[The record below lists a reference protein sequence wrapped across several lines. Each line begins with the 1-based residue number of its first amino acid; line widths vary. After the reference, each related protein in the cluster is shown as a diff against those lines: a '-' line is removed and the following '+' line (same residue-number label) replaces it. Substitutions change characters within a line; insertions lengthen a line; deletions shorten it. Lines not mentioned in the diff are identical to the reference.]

1 MSKGRTPESSA
12 LRERTLR
19 GVAVTATRG
28 VFTAVLRVLT
38 VAILARILVPEDF
51 GLVAAVATLQ
61 QIASLFVLRG
71 LGDVIVQ
78 KAEVTAKDTG
88 TAMTLLVLSG
98 TLCYVGFWF
107 AADWIEKLLALPGA
121 AVTLRVI
128 SITIPIEALAQVY
141 VSDARRRLRFERI
154 ALIEAAASV
163 LGYTV
168 LSIGLA
174 LLGAGAWALVGGVVG
189 VSVVRLI
196 GFGWDTFR
204 DYRPYFSLDS
214 ARRMFSFTALVTIWT
229 VAGHIFHNI
238 DRLILARLMGAE
250 AVGYLTNARN
260 FVTTFTEFYAYPVNQ
275 VLFPVL
281 SRLQDDRERLMEGY
295 RHAAAFSALLGM
307 PSALVVCL
315 IAEPLVGVLLGS
327 QWGPAVPVV
336 QVMGLSIFTT
346 ICAMPCVVFLRGMGQ
361 VSEIVVL
368 TIAETVILVVS
379 LFFIYPYGLEAVVA
393 LSVAIQLIGT
403 YLGTMILGNKLKA
416 PMRQMLAPLR
426 TATVFTVL
434 LAVIWLALQAAGV
447 STDTYLGAGVFIT
460 LGGLAFLALFFL
472 APKRFLGPDLEW
484 LHAMVIS
491 EGAKLVNIVRRRRPL
506 AVL

>member
-1 MSKGRTPESSA
+1 MNKRRTPETSV

-19 GVAVTATRG
+19 GVAVTASRG

-38 VAILARILVPEDF
+38 VAILARILVPEEF

-98 TLCYVGFWF
+98 LLCYAGFWF
-107 AADWIEKLLALPGA
+107 AADWIERMLALPGA

-128 SITIPIEALAQVY
+128 SLAVPIEALAQVY
-141 VSDARRRLRFERI
+141 ISDARRRLRFERI

-174 LLGAGAWALVGGVVG
+174 LAGAGAWALVGGVVG

-196 GFGWDTFR
+196 GFAWDTFR
-204 DYRPYFSLDS
+204 DYRPHFSFDS
-214 ARRMFSFTALVTIWT
+214 ARRMFSFTALVTVWT
-229 VAGHIFHNI
+229 VAGHVFHNI

-379 LFFIYPYGLEAVVA
+379 LFFIYPYGLVAVVG
-393 LSVAIQLIGT
+393 LSVAIQFIGI

-416 PMRQMLAPLR
+416 SMWQMLAPMR
-426 TATVFTVL
+426 AATVLTVL
-434 LAVIWLALQAAGV
+434 LAAIWLALHAADV
-447 STDTYLGAGVFIT
+447 STDTYLGAGVFLT

-472 APKRFLGPDLEW
+472 APKRFLGCDLEW
-484 LHAMVIS
+484 LHALVID
-491 EGAKLVNIVRRRRPL
+491 EGGKLVNSIRRRGPL

>member
-1 MSKGRTPESSA
+1 MSKPRATETGS

-19 GVAVTATRG
+19 GVAVTASRG

-78 KAEVTAKDTG
+78 KTEVTAKDTG
-88 TAMTLLVLSG
+88 TAMTLLVLTG
-98 TLCYVGFWF
+98 TLCYAGFWF
-107 AADWIEKLLALPGA
+107 AADWIEAFLALPGA

-128 SITIPIEALAQVY
+128 SLAVPIEALAQVY

-154 ALIEAAASV
+154 ALIEATASV
-163 LGYTV
+163 LGYSV

-174 LLGAGAWALVGGVVG
+174 LAGAGQWALVGGVIG
-189 VSVVRLI
+189 VSVIRLI
-196 GFGWDTFR
+196 GFGWDTVR
-204 DYRPYFSLDS
+204 DYRPHFSVES

-229 VAGHIFHNI
+229 VAGHVFHTI

-281 SRLQDDRERLMEGY
+281 SRMQDDRERLLEGY

-315 IAEPLVGVLLGS
+315 IAEPLVGVLLGG

-361 VSEIVVL
+361 VSEIVAL
-368 TIAETVILVVS
+368 TIAETVILVIG
-379 LFFIYPYGLEAVVA
+379 LFFIYPYGLQAVVG

-403 YLGTMILGNKLKA
+403 YIGTFILATKLKA

-426 TATVFTVL
+426 TAALFTLL
-434 LAVIWLALQAAGV
+434 LAAIWLGLRAAGL
-447 STDTYLGAGVFIT
+447 STSTYLGAGVFVS
-460 LGGLAFLALFFL
+460 GGGVAFLVLFFL
-472 APKRFLGPDLEW
+472 APKPFLGRDLEW
-484 LHAMVIS
+484 LHGLVIQ
-491 EGAKLVNIVRRRRPL
+491 EGGKVVNMVRRRRPL

>member
-1 MSKGRTPESSA
+1 MIKSRATETGS

-19 GVAVTATRG
+19 GVAVTASRG
-28 VFTAVLRVLT
+28 VFTAVLRILT

-78 KAEVTAKDTG
+78 KAEVTANDTG

-98 TLCYVGFWF
+98 TLCYAAFWF
-107 AADWIEKLLALPGA
+107 AADWIEEFLALPGA

-128 SITIPIEALAQVY
+128 SLAIPIEALAQVY
-141 VSDARRRLRFERI
+141 ISDARRRLRFERI

-163 LGYTV
+163 FGYTM

-174 LLGAGAWALVGGVVG
+174 LAGAGAWALVGGVIG
-189 VSVVRLI
+189 VSVIRLI
-196 GFGWDTFR
+196 GFAWDTFR
-204 DYRPYFSLDS
+204 DCRPRFSLQS

-229 VAGHIFHNI
+229 VAGHIFYNI

-260 FVTTFTEFYAYPVNQ
+260 FVTMFTEFYAHPVNQ

-281 SRLQDDRERLMEGY
+281 SRLQNDRERLLEGY
-295 RHAAAFSALLGM
+295 RRAAAFSALLGM

-315 IAEPLVGVLLGS
+315 IAEPLVAVLLGS

-346 ICAMPCVVFLRGMGQ
+346 ICAIPSVVFLRGMGQ
-361 VSEIVVL
+361 VSEVVAL
-368 TIAETVILVVS
+368 TIAQAVILIIG
-379 LFFIYPYGLEAVVA
+379 LFLVYPYGLQAVA
-393 LSVAIQLIGT
+393 GLSVANQFIGE
-403 YLGTMILGNKLKA
+403 YLGTLILGRKLKA
-416 PMRQMLAPLR
+416 PIRQMLAPLR
-426 TATVFTVL
+426 TATLVTLL
-434 LAVIWLALQAAGV
+434 LAAIWLALQAADV
-447 STDTYLGAGVFIT
+447 STSTYLGAGVFVF
-460 LGGLAFLALFFL
+460 LGGAAFLALFFL
-472 APKRFLGPDLEW
+472 APKRFLGRDLQW
-484 LHAMVIS
+484 LHALVIQ
-491 EGAKLVNIVRRRRPL
+491 EGGKLVNMVHRRPPL